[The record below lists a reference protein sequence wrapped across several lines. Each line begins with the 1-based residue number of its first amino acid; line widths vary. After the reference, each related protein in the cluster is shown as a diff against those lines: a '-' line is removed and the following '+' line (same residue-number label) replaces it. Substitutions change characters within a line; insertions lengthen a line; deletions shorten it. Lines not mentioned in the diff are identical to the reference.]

1 MTAELAWRTQFHHA
15 RLAESISPY
24 GSLHGMAVPE
34 IARIVQQQASFVS
47 YLDVFRLI
55 GVTALVI
62 WPIVLFL
69 KPPAQRAA

>member
-1 MTAELAWRTQFHHA
+1 
-15 RLAESISPY
+15 
-24 GSLHGMAVPE
+24 MAVPE